1 MERTEVENTAES
13 MPLQEIWLRYGRTKR
28 VDLRDELVRRY
39 SYLVRFIARKLVGHY
54 EYFSDMED
62 IVNEGLIALM
72 DAVQKF
78 DLSKNVK
85 FETYASIRIR
95 GAMIDY
101 IRRQDCFPRRL
112 KKIAKEINE
121 ADETLSQRLGREPTN
136 GELAEFLD
144 VDAEEYGK
152 MLAET
157 CSMNMLSFEEI
168 VYEKGA
174 ENLTLRMS
182 GDEPGPEQAMAEKEL
197 KSVLAENIDR
207 LDEKEKIVI
216 SLYYKEELKIKE
228 ISAILGISDSRVSQ
242 IHSSA
247 LRKLKSSIGAYL
259 KQ

>member
-1 MERTEVENTAES
+1 MLKTEAKKAVDS
-13 MPLQEIWLRYGRTKR
+13 LSPQELWLRYGKTGETK
-28 VDLRDELVRRY
+28 LRNELINRY
-39 SYLVRFIARKLVGHY
+39 SYLVRFIARKLVGNGDS
-54 EYFSDMED
+54 FCDMED

-101 IRRQDCFPRRL
+101 IRKQDCFPRRL
-112 KKIAKEINE
+112 KKLAREISE
-121 ADETLSQRLGREPTN
+121 ADEALCRRLGREPTN
-136 GELAEFLD
+136 GELAEFLN
-144 VDAEEYGK
+144 VDEAEYGK

-157 CSMNMLSFEEI
+157 YSMNMLSFEEI

-182 GDEPGPEQAMAEKEL
+182 GGDPGPEQAVAEKEL
-197 KSVLAENIDR
+197 RSVLAENIGR

-228 ISAILGISDSRVSQ
+228 ISAVLGISDSRVSQ

-247 LRKLKSSIGAYL
+247 LRKLRNSVGAYL

>member
-1 MERTEVENTAES
+1 MERTETEKTV
-13 MPLQEIWLRYGRTKR
+13 PQELWLRYSRTKKTE
-28 VDLRDELVRRY
+28 LRDQLVRRY
-39 SYLVRFIARKLVGHY
+39 SYLVQCIARKLVGHY
-54 EYFSDMED
+54 EHFGDMED
-62 IVNEGLIALM
+62 IVNEGLIALI

-95 GAMIDY
+95 GAMIDF

-112 KKIAKEINE
+112 KKMAREINA
-121 ADETLSQRLGREPTN
+121 ADEALSQQLGREPTD
-136 GELAEFLD
+136 GELAASLN
-144 VDAEEYGK
+144 VNAEEYGK

-168 VYEKGA
+168 IYEKGA

-182 GDEPGPEQAMAEKEL
+182 GGDPGPEQAVAEKEL
-197 KSVLAENIDR
+197 KSVLAEEIER
-207 LDEKEKIVI
+207 LNEKEKLVI

-247 LRKLKSSIGAYL
+247 LRKLKNSIGAYL